1 MNLLEALRYL
11 AALAQHQHFGRAALA
26 CHITQPAL
34 SNAIRA
40 LEAQMGVTLVRRSRQ
55 YEGLTPEGELALAHA
70 HRLLHE
76 AEALRQALAG
86 RAGAPQGRLQLGAVP
101 TAMPIAARF
110 AARLRSAQ
118 PGLVPVLRS
127 LSSPELDAGL
137 DNLSLDLALGYSNR
151 PEVRGR
157 GLVLWPQYEERYF
170 VVQRAVVGLHA
181 PPGPAAQGPSAGAA
195 SAAAAS
201 AAAATAFGAPIT
213 WLEAGALPL
222 VMLTPEMHNRQLLDQ
237 AFLAAG
243 CRPDPALE
251 TNSVLALLVALQAP
265 TLAAVLPG
273 ALVDLALAQ
282 PGLCARPLQAPELL
296 TPIAFLTSAAGRPT
310 LALQA
315 ALALAQQ
322 ARWMAEVA
330 AHSGA
335 LGAGTVADAG

>member
-1 MNLLEALRYL
+1 MNLLDALRYL
-11 AALAQHQHFGRAALA
+11 AALAQHRHFGRAALA

-40 LEAQMGVTLVRRSRQ
+40 LEAQLGVTLVRRSRQ
-55 YEGLTPEGELALAHA
+55 YEGLTPEGELALAHG

-110 AARLRSAQ
+110 AARLRSAH

-137 DNLSLDLALGYSNR
+137 DNLSLDLALGYSDR

-157 GLVLWPQYEERYF
+157 SLVLWPQYEERYF
-170 VVQRAVVGLHA
+170 VVQ
-181 PPGPAAQGPSAGAA
+181 SAGAA
-195 SAAAAS
+195 CAVGAS
-201 AAAATAFGAPIT
+201 RALSGTALRGVPTAGPSSFGAPIT
-213 WLEAGALPL
+213 WLDAGALPL

-237 AFLAAG
+237 AFQAAG

-265 TLAAVLPG
+265 ALAAVLPG

-282 PGLCARPLQAPELL
+282 PGLCARPLQAPEML
-296 TPIAFLTSAAGRPT
+296 TPIAFLTAAAGRPT
-310 LALQA
+310 VALQA

-322 ARWMAEVA
+322 AGWMAEVA

-335 LGAGTVADAG
+335 LGSPGM

>member
-55 YEGLTPEGELALAHA
+55 YEGLTDEGELALAHA

-76 AEALRQALAG
+76 AESLRQALAG
-86 RAGAPQGRLQLGAVP
+86 RAGAPQGRLHLGAVP

-110 AARLRSAQ
+110 AARLRSAH

-137 DNLSLDLALGYSNR
+137 DNLSLDLALGYSDR

-157 GLVLWPQYEERYF
+157 SLVQWPQYEERYF
-170 VVQRAVVGLHA
+170 VVQRVAAGTALHS
-181 PPGPAAQGPSAGAA
+181 P
-195 SAAAAS
+195 SAAAPS
-201 AAAATAFGAPIT
+201 AFGMPIT

-237 AFLAAG
+237 AFQAAG

-282 PGLCARPLQAPELL
+282 PGLSARPLQAPEVL

-322 ARWMAEVA
+322 AGWLAEVA

-335 LGAGTVADAG
+335 LGGAAGADVPGAVTGAG

>member
-11 AALAQHQHFGRAALA
+11 AALAQHRHFGRAALA

-55 YEGLTPEGELALAHA
+55 YEGLTPEGELALAHG

-86 RAGAPQGRLQLGAVP
+86 RAGAPQGRLHLGAVP

-110 AARLRSAQ
+110 AARLRSAH

-137 DNLSLDLALGYSNR
+137 DNLSLDLALGYSDR

-157 GLVLWPQYEERYF
+157 SLVLWPQYEERYF
-170 VVQRAVVGLHA
+170 VVQCAAVASRALPGMALHGL
-181 PPGPAAQGPSAGAA
+181 
-195 SAAAAS
+195 SAARPS
-201 AAAATAFGAPIT
+201 SFGAPIT
-213 WLEAGALPL
+213 WLEAAALPL

-265 TLAAVLPG
+265 TLAGVLPG
-273 ALVDLALAQ
+273 ALVALALAQ
-282 PGLCARPLQAPELL
+282 PGLCARPLQAPEVL
-296 TPIAFLTSAAGRPT
+296 TPIAFLTAANGRPT

-322 ARWMAEVA
+322 ADWQAEVA

-335 LGAGTVADAG
+335 LGAGQGAGRGDHAR

>member
-11 AALAQHQHFGRAALA
+11 AALAQHRHFGRAALA

-110 AARLRSAQ
+110 AARLRSAH

-137 DNLSLDLALGYSNR
+137 DNLSLDLALGYSDR

-170 VVQRAVVGLHA
+170 MVQCAGVVA
-181 PPGPAAQGPSAGAA
+181 PPAPGAAVQGA
-195 SAAAAS
+195 SAARPS
-201 AAAATAFGAPIT
+201 AARPSSFGAPIT
-213 WLEAGALPL
+213 WRDAGALPL

-237 AFLAAG
+237 AFQAAG
-243 CRPDPALE
+243 CRPEPALE

-273 ALVDLALAQ
+273 ALVALALAQ
-282 PGLCARPLQAPELL
+282 PGLCARPLQAPEVL
-296 TPIAFLTSAAGRPT
+296 TPIAFLSSAAGRPT

-322 ARWMAEVA
+322 ADWMAEVA

-335 LGAGTVADAG
+335 LGARPGDHAR